1 MNWESHRSYYK
12 NGCRFKMH
20 WRHFKR
26 RAGALWEIL
35 FLITFDCY
43 SASSE
48 IKVFFNQCNHH
59 SLYKKP
65 VKTFF
70 RAEAAWGSKSL
81 AALLKEWEK
90 KMLFLR
96 KSFCSPQN
104 QLHVR
109 LDWSLWLNKEISW
122 KGHRKENPI
131 TTFSLKSY
139 LSSVWKYLKSLI
151 LIFKVK
157 GKGI

>member
-1 MNWESHRSYYK
+1 MNRESRRSYYK
-12 NGCRFKMH
+12 NVCRFKMH

-70 RAEAAWGSKSL
+70 QSRGCCL
-81 AALLKEWEK
+81 RLKKFSSSTQGMGEK
-90 KMLFLR
+90 KCFFKKVFLVSTNACFKFPEICFAPRAR
-96 KSFCSPQN
+96 KVWFGNVECSADSWALVGCVQVG
-104 QLHVR
+104 VR
-109 LDWSLWLNKEISW
+109 
-122 KGHRKENPI
+122 
-131 TTFSLKSY
+131 
-139 LSSVWKYLKSLI
+139 
-151 LIFKVK
+151 
-157 GKGI
+157 